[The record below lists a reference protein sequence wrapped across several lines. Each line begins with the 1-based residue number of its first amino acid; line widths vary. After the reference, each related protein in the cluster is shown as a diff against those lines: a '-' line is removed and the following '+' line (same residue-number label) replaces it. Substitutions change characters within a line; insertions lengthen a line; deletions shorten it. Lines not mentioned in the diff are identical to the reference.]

1 MGTGELGAAQSD
13 LGPSS
18 AEHVSCALHEVS
30 NALTVVLGWLEMAA
44 RAESSEEAQR
54 AIAVAL
60 EHAKRGRIIARR
72 GIGAD
77 VESMQER
84 RFASELGLFAG
95 RSIEPQAQKREV
107 KIVVETEP
115 ASAQR
120 IDNDGDAL
128 QVLTNLLLNA
138 LEFSSPGCVVTL
150 SVKRRGSVMVFE
162 VYDQGPGVPHA
173 IVNDIF
179 DRGTTTRAEGAGIG
193 LPFSRRLARRNGG
206 DLCLTNPGQA
216 GAHFELTWPC
226 APSSQVPPARGN
238 YSELRGARILMIE
251 DDHSIAHLVELSL
264 EARGAHIL
272 AITEPEELDEVLGG
286 RPIFDLALVDLS
298 PIKTRTQEILA
309 RIAHLSPEAPI
320 IMMSGES
327 RGLSPEIEQKFTD
340 SVRKPFDMDQLAEI
354 VDRRLRIA
362 RKMLVG

>member
-1 MGTGELGAAQSD
+1 MGTRESGVAQSD

-18 AEHVSCALHEVS
+18 AEQVSCALHEVS
-30 NALTVVLGWLEMAA
+30 NALTVVLGWLEMATN
-44 RAESSEEAQR
+44 AESSDEVQR
-54 AIAVAL
+54 AITVAL
-60 EHAKRGRIIARR
+60 EHARRGRIIARR

-77 VESMQER
+77 VESVQER
-84 RFASELGLFAG
+84 RFASELALFAG
-95 RSIEPQAQKREV
+95 RSIEPQAHKQNV

-120 IDNDGDAL
+120 IDSESDAL

-138 LEFSSPGCVVTL
+138 LAFSPSESTITLRVT
-150 SVKRRGSVMVFE
+150 RRAGAMVFD
-162 VYDQGPGVPHA
+162 VRDQGPGVPHA
-173 IVNDIF
+173 VANDIF

-206 DLCLTNPGQA
+206 ELSLINPGQA
-216 GAHFELTWPC
+216 GAHFELSWPC

-238 YSELRGARILMIE
+238 YTELRGARILMIE

-272 AITEPEELDEVLGG
+272 GITEPERLDEVLGS

-309 RIAHLSPEAPI
+309 RIAHLSPDAPI
-320 IMMSGES
+320 IMMSGETRS
-327 RGLSPEIEQKFTD
+327 LSPEIEQKFAD

-362 RKMLVG
+362 RKMLIE